1 MFMND
6 IALSINNCNNLDE
19 AIIGIK
25 LNKLNMKYGINGTG
39 KSTIVRAI
47 ELSSS
52 ENANL
57 NELLPFKHRENSAQ
71 ENMPNISGLGN
82 IATVKIFNEEYVNQL
97 LFKPDEIIKNSFSIF
112 IKTTEYEQKMAEIES
127 LISGIKDTFNN
138 DDGLEKVIQDLTDLS
153 SSFGKSSTGMHGAS
167 KLSKAIS
174 KGNPLEDI
182 PESLVPYQSFLNL
195 PDNKN
200 VKWLGWH
207 NKGEEF
213 LEVSDDC
220 PYCTSPSSEKKE
232 TIRAIKKEYTP
243 KNIEHLNDIIKIL
256 DSLGEYFAPETH
268 EKLQEIIKNK
278 GKISDE
284 QKTYL
289 EGIRP
294 NIETLRTKLINLKD
308 ISFFSFKDTE
318 KAQDKINDFEI
329 MLSYLPHLES
339 NSSRVVVDRVNHSLK
354 EVKDKIGLLQGQIAN
369 QKSGIE
375 KTIQKHTKDINEF
388 LKYAGYK
395 YEVQIIEENNSYK
408 MRLRHE
414 EHESHI
420 ENSTMHLSYGE
431 RNAFSLVLFMYQC
444 LSEKPDLIILDDP
457 ISSFD
462 KNKKYAVTS
471 KLFRGDGSF
480 HGKTVLMV
488 THDFEPIIDIV
499 HTFHGDFCQFSSASF
514 LENSSGILEE
524 IPIARQDI
532 KSFGEVCKDNISRT
546 QDDIIRSIYLR
557 RYYEILD
564 LHGNEYH
571 ILSGL
576 FKKRPSPTIDS
587 SGEVLMQQNDVSSG
601 IQGIKEFISNFDYD
615 AIVARLNDVEGMY
628 ILYDNASNNYE
639 KIQIYR
645 IIMQGGSQNDV
656 HGNKIVR
663 KFINEAFHIE
673 NEFVMQL
680 DPSKYSPVPQ
690 YIIDECSKAL
700 RQHRVIN
707 DTF

>member
-1 MFMND
+1 MNN
-6 IALSINNCNNLDE
+6 IVLSIKNCNNLDD
-19 AIIGIK
+19 AVIGIQ
-25 LNKLNMKYGINGTG
+25 LNKLNLKYGVNGIG

-52 ENANL
+52 DQGNL
-57 NELLPFKHRENSAQ
+57 NELLPFKYRENLEQ

-82 IATVKIFNEEYVNQL
+82 IVTVKVFNEEYVNQL

-112 IKTTEYEQKMAEIES
+112 IKTTEYEQKMTEIEN

-138 DDGLEKVIQDLTDLS
+138 DDDLEKVIQDLTDLS
-153 SSFGKSSTGMHGAS
+153 SSFGKSSSGMHGAS

-182 PESLVPYQSFLNL
+182 PEILSSYQSFLTL

-213 LEVSDDC
+213 LDLSDDC

-243 KNIEHLNDIIKIL
+243 KNIEHLNDIIMIL
-256 DSLGEYFAPETH
+256 DSLGEYFAPKTH

-294 NIETLRTKLINLKD
+294 NIETLKTKLLNLKD

-318 KAQDKINDFEI
+318 KVQDKINEFEI
-329 MLSYLPHLES
+329 KLSYLPHLES
-339 NSSRVVVDRVNHSLK
+339 DSSRAVVDRVNNSLN
-354 EVKDKIGLLQGQIAN
+354 EVKDKIGLLQGQIAK

-395 YEVQIIEENNSYK
+395 YQVEIVEESNSYK

-471 KLFRGDGSF
+471 KLFRGDDSF
-480 HGKTVLMV
+480 HGKTVMMV

-514 LENSSGILEE
+514 LENSSGIINE
-524 IPIARQDI
+524 IPITKQDI
-532 KSFGEVCKDNISRT
+532 KSFGEVCKENIARI
-546 QDDIIRSIYLR
+546 QDDIVRSIYLR

-587 SGEVLMQQNDVSSG
+587 SGEHLMPQNDVNSG
-601 IQGIKEFISNFDYD
+601 IHGIQEFISDFDYD
-615 AIVARLNDVEGMY
+615 ALVTQLNDMEGMHR
-628 ILYDNASNNYE
+628 LYDNASNNYE
-639 KIQIYR
+639 KLQIYR
-645 IIMQGGSQNDV
+645 IIMQGGSQSDMHEN
-656 HGNKIVR
+656 NIVR

-690 YIIDECSKAL
+690 YIIDECSVAL
-700 RQHRVIN
+700 RQHRVENEIY
-707 DTF
+707 

>member
-1 MFMND
+1 MNN
-6 IALSINNCNNLDE
+6 IALTIRNCNNLDE
-19 AIIGIK
+19 ANINIQF
-25 LNKLNMKYGINGTG
+25 NKLNIKYGINGTG

-47 ELSSS
+47 DLASSNQGDLS
-52 ENANL
+52 
-57 NELLPFKHRENSAQ
+57 ELLPFKYRENPD
-71 ENMPNISGLGN
+71 EEHIPNITELGN
-82 IATVKIFNEEYVNQL
+82 IVTVKVFNEAYVNQL
-97 LFKPDEIIKNSFSIF
+97 LFKPDEVIKNSFSIF
-112 IKTTEYEQKMAEIES
+112 IKTTEYEQKMAEIDD
-127 LISGIKDTFNN
+127 LISGIKETFNN
-138 DDGLEKVIQDLTDLS
+138 DDELKKVIDDLAELS
-153 SSFGKSSTGMHGAS
+153 ASFGKSSTGIHGSS
-167 KLSKAIS
+167 KLSKAIL
-174 KGNPLEDI
+174 KGNLLENI
-182 PESLVPYQSFLNL
+182 PETLKPYQSFLTL
-195 PDNKN
+195 PDNNN

-220 PYCTSPSSEKKE
+220 PYCTTTSSAENKE
-232 TIRAIKKEYTP
+232 TIRAIKKEYNP
-243 KNIEHLNDIIKIL
+243 KNIEHLNDIMKIM

-278 GKISDE
+278 GKISEE

-294 NIETLRTKLINLKD
+294 SVETLRTKLSSLKE

-318 KAQDKINDFEI
+318 KVQDKINELEI
-329 MLSYLPHLES
+329 KLSFLPHLDSE
-339 NSSRVVVDRVNHSLK
+339 SSRIIVDRVNNSLIELK
-354 EVKDKIGLLQGQIAN
+354 SKIGLLQGQIAK

-375 KTIQKHTKDINEF
+375 KTIQKHTYDINEF

-395 YEVQIIEENNSYK
+395 YQVEIVEEGNSYK

-420 ENSTMHLSYGE
+420 ENSAMHLSYGE

-444 LSEKPDLIILDDP
+444 LSENPDLIILDDP

-471 KLFRGDGSF
+471 KLFRGDNSF

-488 THDFEPIIDIV
+488 THDFEPIIDII
-499 HTFHGDFCQFSSASF
+499 HTFYGDFCQFSSASF
-514 LENSSGILEE
+514 LENNGGIINELPITKGDILSFGAVCTEN
-524 IPIARQDI
+524 IARI
-532 KSFGEVCKDNISRT
+532 

-557 RYYEILD
+557 RYYEILN

-576 FKKRPSPTIDS
+576 LKKRPSPTTDNN
-587 SGEVLMQQNDVSSG
+587 GENLMPPNDVGLG
-601 IQGIKEFISNFDYD
+601 IVSIQEFIPGFDYD
-615 AIVARLNDVEGMY
+615 ALVTRLNDMEGMY
-628 ILYDNASNNYE
+628 TLYDNASNNYE

-645 IIMQGGSQNDV
+645 IIIQGSSQSV
-656 HGNKIVR
+656 IHGNNIVR

-673 NEFVMQL
+673 NEYVMQL
-680 DPSKYSPVPQ
+680 DPSIYSPVPQ
-690 YIIDECSKAL
+690 YIIDECTVAL
-700 RQHRVIN
+700 QQHREQE
-707 DTF
+707 